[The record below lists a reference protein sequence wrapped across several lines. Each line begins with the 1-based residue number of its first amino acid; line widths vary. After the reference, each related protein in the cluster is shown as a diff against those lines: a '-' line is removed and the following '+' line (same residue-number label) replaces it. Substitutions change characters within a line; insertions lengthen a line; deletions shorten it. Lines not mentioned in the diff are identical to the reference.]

1 MVSFYQT
8 GKGLH
13 RKPEEGLKN
22 TERKF
27 VAGAVRVNKVR
38 KE

>member
-1 MVSFYQT
+1 MKQ
-8 GKGLH
+8 GKDFSE
-13 RKPEEGLKN
+13 KPEEGLKN